1 MSDIIARIEGRAGC
15 ITLNRP
21 QALNALTLGMVR
33 EIAGVLLAWADD
45 PAVRLIVLDGA
56 GDRGL

>member
-1 MSDIIARIEGRAGC
+1 MSGTITLIKDRAGC
-15 ITLNRP
+15 ITPGRP
-21 QALNALTLGMVR
+21 QVLDLDRQGMVR